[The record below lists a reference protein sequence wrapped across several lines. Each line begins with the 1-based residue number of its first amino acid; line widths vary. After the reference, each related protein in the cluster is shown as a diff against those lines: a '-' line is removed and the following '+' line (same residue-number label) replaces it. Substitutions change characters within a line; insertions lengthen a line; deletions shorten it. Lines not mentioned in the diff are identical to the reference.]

1 MRNHITVTIAGQE
14 YTIVAAEDES
24 YVRKVAA
31 HVDEKVQEVLGN
43 GRASMVEGAVLAALN
58 VADEYYKEQEASE
71 NLRRQLK
78 ESLEEHTRLDAEL
91 SEAKREIFRLP
102 NNKR

>member
-1 MRNHITVTIAGQE
+1 
-14 YTIVAAEDES
+14 
-24 YVRKVAA
+24 
-31 HVDEKVQEVLGN
+31 
-43 GRASMVEGAVLAALN
+43 MVEGAVLAALN

-91 SEAKREIFRLP
+91 SEAKREIFRLQSGVLLQLS
-102 NNKR
+102 